1 VPRRVVDEDEAP
13 PPRRRRRSAKAV
25 AVEAEAE
32 RGLAMRILLYSPKDT
47 VAGLLAFAA
56 VTAIV
61 TNALFLQ
68 AGPHPSPMFGSVV
81 VMPAPARPSPAAS
94 SGNPLSVSPLPR
106 PRPVEASP
114 AEPRPGELKS
124 SEAKPDLKAEA
135 RALDVR
141 PPEVKA
147 VESKPSD
154 SMASLVKAATASM
167 PATTSTVL
175 RPPAPIP
182 VTRNEGGLAAGGS
195 RRVAAVQRALTEF
208 GYGQLRPSGIE
219 GPDTRNALVKF
230 ERDRRLPVTAQISD
244 RLVRELSA
252 MTGRPI
258 E

>member
-1 VPRRVVDEDEAP
+1 MPRRVVDEDEAP
-13 PPRRRRRSAKAV
+13 PPRRRRRSARGV

-56 VTAIV
+56 VTAII

-81 VMPAPARPSPAAS
+81 VMPAPARSSPAAS
-94 SGNPLSVSPLPR
+94 SVSPSSVSPLPR

-114 AEPRPGELKS
+114 PEPRPGELKS

-141 PPEVKA
+141 PPEVRP

-182 VTRNEGGLAAGGS
+182 VTHHEGGLAAGGS

-244 RLVRELSA
+244 RLIRELSA

-258 E
+258 D